1 MTNEKLTSLERGNQE
16 NNHKFDLIRLST
28 LTLLVLIFLSL
39 LYVG

>member
-1 MTNEKLTSLERGNQE
+1 MTEDRLTSTEQVEEKPRVLE
-16 NNHKFDLIRLST
+16 LIRLST

>member
-1 MTNEKLTSLERGNQE
+1 MKDA
-16 NNHKFDLIRLST
+16 KFAASEQPVEDQPKKFELIRLST

>member
-1 MTNEKLTSLERGNQE
+1 MKDRTIAPSEQLLEEKPK
-16 NNHKFDLIRLST
+16 KFELIRLST

>member
-1 MTNEKLTSLERGNQE
+1 MKNEKLTHTSREEEKPKVL
-16 NNHKFDLIRLST
+16 DLIRLST